1 MCERCV
7 KNREEAW
14 AEIRDLLNFNR
25 KVKGPLSESVEAR
38 VNELRAS
45 GDAPPEDVLTRMVE
59 SIRAQMIADRCV
71 AVARCCE
78 DTQFHMEPASV
89 IMGVWAGDLMK
100 MEVAEA
106 MASGGGLIGL
116 LFGGMFPGFPGPED
130 DDPDA

>member
-25 KVKGPLSESVEAR
+25 KVKGPLSESVEDR

-45 GDAPPEDVLTRMVE
+45 SDAPPEDVLTRIVE

-71 AVARCCE
+71 IIARCSE
-78 DTQFHMEPASV
+78 DTRFHMEPPSV
-89 IMGVWAGDLMK
+89 IMGSWAGDLMK
-100 MEVAEA
+100 MEIAET
-106 MASGGGLIGL
+106 MAAGGGLI
-116 LFGGMFPGFPGPED
+116 MFPGFPGPED
-130 DDPDA
+130 DDSDA